1 MASDK
6 KKETDTNGEAGTT
19 PKKKKGGMLIAIIIA
34 VVALCGG
41 GAAGYMGFIPPLP
54 FLSHD
59 EKTEK
64 MPDVSKTIFVE
75 LPKIV
80 VTLGEDA
87 QAKHLRAGFA
97 IETDPNYE
105 ERVKQLKPRLMDV
118 LNTYLR
124 VIEEKELVNPER
136 FQNLQ
141 AQMLRRC
148 RLVAGEAAIK
158 NLLVQEFVLQ

>member
-1 MASDK
+1 MADDK
-6 KKETDTNGEAGTT
+6 EDDQTEEQ
-19 PKKKKGGMLIAIIIA
+19 PKKKGGMLIAIIL
-34 VVALCGG
+34 ALVLGGGG
-41 GAAGYMGFIPPLP
+41 GAAGYMGMIPLP
-54 FLSHD
+54 FFQA
-59 EKTEK
+59 EEEEK
-64 MPDVSKTIFVE
+64 MPDISNTIFIP

-87 QAKHLRAGFA
+87 QAKHLRAQFA

-105 ERVKQLKPRLMDV
+105 ERVNTLQPRLMDV
-118 LNTYLR
+118 FNTYLR
-124 VIEEKELVNPER
+124 VVEEKELTNPER

-141 AQMLRRC
+141 AQMLRRA

>member
-1 MASDK
+1 MAEN
-6 KKETDTNGEAGTT
+6 KEDNETEEK
-19 PKKKKGGMLIAIIIA
+19 PKKKGGMLIAIIL
-34 VVALCGG
+34 ALVLGGGG
-41 GAAGYMGFIPPLP
+41 GAAGYMGFIPLP
-54 FLSHD
+54 FLQGD
-59 EKTEK
+59 TDEK
-64 MPDVSKTIFVE
+64 MPDISNTIFIS

-87 QAKHLRAGFA
+87 QAKHLRAQFA

-105 ERVKQLKPRLMDV
+105 ERVNTLQPRLMDV
-118 LNTYLR
+118 FNTYLR
-124 VIEEKELVNPER
+124 VVEEKELTNPER

-141 AQMLRRC
+141 AQMLRRA

>member
-1 MASDK
+1 MAD
-6 KKETDTNGEAGTT
+6 ETEETENEEK
-19 PKKKKGGMLIAIIIA
+19 PKKKGGIMIAIIL
-34 VVALCGG
+34 ALVLGGGG
-41 GAAGYMGFIPPLP
+41 GAAGYMGFIPLP
-54 FLSHD
+54 FFQS
-59 EKTEK
+59 ETEEK
-64 MPDVSKTIFVE
+64 MPDITNTIFIP

-87 QAKHLRAGFA
+87 QAKHLRAQFS

-105 ERVKQLKPRLMDV
+105 ERVNTLQPRLMDV
-118 LNTYLR
+118 FNTYLR
-124 VIEEKELVNPER
+124 VVEEKELTNPER

-141 AQMLRRC
+141 AQMLRRA

>member
-1 MASDK
+1 MAEDNE
-6 KKETDTNGEAGTT
+6 ETDTEDK
-19 PKKKKGGMLIAIIIA
+19 PKKKGGMMIAIIL
-34 VVALCGG
+34 ALVLGG
-41 GAAGYMGFIPPLP
+41 GGAAAGYMGLLKPVSALFGGET
-54 FLSHD
+54 D
-59 EKTEK
+59 EK
-64 MPDVSKTIFVE
+64 MPDISNTIFIP

-87 QAKHLRAGFA
+87 QAKHLRAQFS

-105 ERVKQLKPRLMDV
+105 ERVNTLQPRLMDV
-118 LNTYLR
+118 FNTYLR
-124 VIEEKELVNPER
+124 VVEEKELTNPER

-141 AQMLRRC
+141 AQMLRRA